1 MIEHRTAPTGVE
13 IAGAASP
20 GAADSVTRRAAWSA
34 GRNRSDQSGA
44 TSVSHEASGDD
55 APLSDTEI
63 ARSASRGAVVSVAR
77 IGTVMVLQAV
87 TSLAVARLIDPRSYG
102 LFGLSLTVV
111 SSLYFVGDLGVTARL
126 GVLRRT
132 DLEDVRRSLAIGL
145 AVAGLGGLVV
155 SIIWQFLPLVEAGPS
170 GSRFVAPAL
179 AFTLL
184 LTVPRQPAKAL
195 LSRRLKFRAVANATL
210 LSGLVLCVLEI
221 PLLLAGWGI
230 WAMVSAYAVGSGVE
244 VAYLMVAARGL
255 PRPSLRG
262 PIFRV
267 IRLSLPYQAPFVAQ
281 AAVGLI
287 VSFLVASMLGAKGVG
302 FFAWSTVLATPIITI
317 VFTLERVIYPS
328 LARMLRDDGQRYG
341 QATGVVLL
349 TFATLSATA
358 AAAFIGLVP
367 SIVRFIFDSRW
378 LPATGAVQMS
388 LIGVVPLALA
398 AGCGAVVNSQD
409 RPGNRLKASL
419 AAAGV
424 ALILTVPLTLV
435 AGVTG
440 AAAVAFVISP
450 TVEVIVLASQAGA
463 RLGHL
468 GWRIV
473 RIGVPLGAVS
483 VLLGHL
489 TTSRATCAAAVV
501 LAGLAALAVLA
512 TTERQLVRSLW
523 HQVRRRPA
531 TAR

>member
-1 MIEHRTAPTGVE
+1 MIGDRTAPNDTE
-13 IAGAASP
+13 IA
-20 GAADSVTRRAAWSA
+20 D
-34 GRNRSDQSGA
+34 N
-44 TSVSHEASGDD
+44 ASGDD
-55 APLSDTEI
+55 APLSDAEI
-63 ARSASRGAVVSVAR
+63 ARSASRGAVASVMRNGA
-77 IGTVMVLQAV
+77 VLVLQGAA
-87 TSLAVARLIDPRSYG
+87 SLVVARLIDPRSYG

-111 SSLYFVGDLGVTARL
+111 SALYFVGDLGVTARL
-126 GVLRRT
+126 EVLRRT
-132 DLEDVRRSLAIGL
+132 DLEEVRRSLAIGL
-145 AVAGLGGLVV
+145 TVAGLGGLLV
-155 SIIWQFLPLVEAGPS
+155 SIMWQFLPIVGTGPS

-184 LTVPRQPAKAL
+184 LTVPRQPARAL
-195 LSRRLKFRAVANATL
+195 LNRRLKFRVVADATL
-210 LSGLVLCVLEI
+210 LSALVLCALEI
-221 PLLLAGWGI
+221 PLLLAGLGI
-230 WAMVSAYAVGSGVE
+230 WAMVCAYAVGSVVE

-267 IRLSLPYQAPFVAQ
+267 VRLSLPYQAPFVAQ

-302 FFAWSTVLATPIITI
+302 FFAWSTILATPIITI

-328 LARMLRDDGQRYG
+328 LARMLRDDGQRYS

-349 TFATLSATA
+349 TFATLAASA

-367 SIVRFIFDSRW
+367 SVVRFIFASRW

-419 AAAGV
+419 AAAGT
-424 ALILTVPLTLV
+424 ALVLTVPLTLA

-440 AAAVAFVISP
+440 AAAVAYVISP
-450 TVEVIVLASQAGA
+450 AVEFLVLASQAGA

-473 RIGVPLGAVS
+473 RIGVPLGTLS
-483 VLLGHL
+483 LLLGHL
-489 TTSRATCAAAVV
+489 TTSRATFAAAIV
-501 LAGLAALAVLA
+501 LACLAALAVLA
-512 TTERQLVRSLW
+512 ATERQLVRSLW
-523 HQVRRRPA
+523 RQLRPHPV
-531 TAR
+531 TAQ